1 MYKVK
6 KKIIMFQKCY
16 YVTKITTYIIAKL
29 QNKLKNQHRG
39 RYKRPENRPNVRFET
54 TNSQF

>member
-1 MYKVK
+1 
-6 KKIIMFQKCY
+6 MFQKCY

-29 QNKLKNQHRG
+29 QNKLKNQRRG
-39 RYKRPENRPNVRFET
+39 QYKRPENRPNVRFET

>member
-1 MYKVK
+1 
-6 KKIIMFQKCY
+6 MFQKCY

-39 RYKRPENRPNVRFET
+39 RYKRPENRPKMSDLRLQTLNF
-54 TNSQF
+54 N